1 MHALQVRIKLTQTK
15 SASLVTIN
23 SLILRKPDPY
33 QLNPQLQS
41 QLCSVRFRTWGYVQK
56 RRDFGLWNM
65 NFDSS
70 SSAKMYISDMSSYVC
85 FNFLNSFRPDMNS
98 QRKKSINYVRYVM
111 FNYFYCI
118 VCDFCCWK
126 ENALRYKGRL
136 KIMMPVSKAEISA
149 VMFLLCF
156 SI

>member
-41 QLCSVRFRTWGYVQK
+41 QLCSVRFRTRGYVQK

-85 FNFLNSFRPDMNS
+85 FNFLNSLRPDMNS

-111 FNYFYCI
+111 FNSFIALSVIFVAEKKTLCGI
-118 VCDFCCWK
+118 K
-126 ENALRYKGRL
+126 ED
-136 KIMMPVSKAEISA
+136 
-149 VMFLLCF
+149 
-156 SI
+156 